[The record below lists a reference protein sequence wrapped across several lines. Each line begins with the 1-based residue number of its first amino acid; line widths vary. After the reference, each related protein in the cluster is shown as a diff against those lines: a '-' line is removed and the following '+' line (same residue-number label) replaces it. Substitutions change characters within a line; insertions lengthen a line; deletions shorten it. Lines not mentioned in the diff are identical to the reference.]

1 MKHTVYVFFVGIGTM
16 LLFQT
21 IYAQGEPMEEA
32 SAAVF
37 LEEYTDQ
44 FQDRFFE
51 ALKQKGI
58 ENYDKAIHLL
68 LECKQM
74 DENNKV
80 VDHEL
85 AKAYFADKQYILA
98 EEYGI
103 AALVSQPDNPWYLNT
118 LLEIVQSQ
126 GNTMERVKNHI
137 PYKNNKLQ
145 ENLVLIYYKQKDYA
159 NALKLLREMGESPFK
174 GELTSKINDS
184 MVSHVPDP
192 QKEGTAFM
200 AIEIEDNPLE
210 RYQSQIAALILKNE
224 FGLLEK
230 ISLEALENFPVHPF
244 FYYAR
249 GLALNRGLKYKEAIL
264 ALETALEYWLED
276 DGLYNKIHIELAQ
289 AHKAL
294 GNTSKANMYLSKMK
308 S

>member
-1 MKHTVYVFFVGIGTM
+1 
-16 LLFQT
+16 
-21 IYAQGEPMEEA
+21 MEEA

-74 DENNKV
+74 DDSNKV

-85 AKAYFADKQYILA
+85 AKAYFANKQYILA
-98 EEYGI
+98 EEHGI

-126 GNTMERVKNHI
+126 GNTMERIKNHI

-145 ENLVLIYYKQKDYA
+145 ENLVLIYYKQKDYG
-159 NALKLLREMGESPFK
+159 NALKLLGEMGESSFK

-192 QKEGTAFM
+192 KKEGTPIV
-200 AIEIEDNPLE
+200 AIEI
-210 RYQSQIAALILKNE
+210 
-224 FGLLEK
+224 
-230 ISLEALENFPVHPF
+230 
-244 FYYAR
+244 
-249 GLALNRGLKYKEAIL
+249 
-264 ALETALEYWLED
+264 
-276 DGLYNKIHIELAQ
+276 
-289 AHKAL
+289 
-294 GNTSKANMYLSKMK
+294 
-308 S
+308 